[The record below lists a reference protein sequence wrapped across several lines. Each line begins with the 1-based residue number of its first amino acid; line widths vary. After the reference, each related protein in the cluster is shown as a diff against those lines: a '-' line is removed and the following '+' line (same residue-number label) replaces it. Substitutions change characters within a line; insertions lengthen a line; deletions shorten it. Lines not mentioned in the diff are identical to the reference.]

1 MKKLIFSKFFKNTS
15 NSFIA
20 AIITLT
26 LIVWVI
32 QAVNFLDFVTEDG
45 HGLEIYFKYTFLNL
59 PKIISKIMPLIFFTS
74 FYYILTQYEDN
85 NELKIFWINGVDKR
99 VFLQNVLQYSILFL
113 FIQLILSS
121 LLVPASQNKARTFIQ
136 NSNIEFFPSLINE
149 KKFIDTVENLTIY
162 IEKKN
167 NSNEYENIYLKD
179 VDQGRKIKIITAKKG
194 KLINDKNERSLYL
207 FEGKIINFNGK
218 EITTFNF
225 SQTVFDLS
233 KYLTKSIVDFKIQEK
248 NTFDLLDCNIN
259 YHLLKKEEYYDVNNC
274 NDASE
279 VMTKEELFKRIFKPL
294 YVVVLGITSCFLLLV
309 SKENNNYKF
318 YRFTIFIYG
327 FIILVISEMS
337 ASLSGKSNYQFIFSV
352 ALPMFILFI
361 QYIYLVNKFRS
372 PIAND
377 KKL

>member
-1 MKKLIFSKFFKNTS
+1 MKKLIFSKFFRSTS
-15 NSFIA
+15 NSFVA

-45 HGLEIYFKYTFLNL
+45 HGLEVYFKYTVLNL
-59 PKIISKIMPLIFFTS
+59 PKIISKIMPLIFFTTL
-74 FYYILTQYEDN
+74 YYILNQYEDN
-85 NELKIFWINGVDKR
+85 NELKIFWINGIDKKI
-99 VFLQNVLQYSILFL
+99 FLQNVLKYSILFL
-113 FIQLILSS
+113 FLQILLSS
-121 LLVPASQNKARTFIQ
+121 IIVPASQYKARTFIQ

-149 KKFIDTVENLTIY
+149 KKFVDTVENLTIY

-179 VDQGRKIKIITAKKG
+179 IDKSNRIKIITAKKG
-194 KLINDKNERSLYL
+194 RLINNENERSLNL
-207 FEGKIINFNGK
+207 FDGKIINVNEK

-233 KYLTKSIVDFKIQEK
+233 KYLTKSIIDFKIQEK
-248 NTFDLLDCNIN
+248 NTFDLIDCNIN
-259 YHLLKKEEYYDVNNC
+259 YHLLNKKEFYDVNNC

-279 VMTKEELFKRIFKPL
+279 VTTKEEIFKRIFKPL
-294 YVVVLGITSCFLLLV
+294 YILVLGITSCFLLLV
-309 SKENNNYKF
+309 SKEKNNYKF
-318 YRFTIFIYG
+318 YRFTIFIFG

-337 ASLSGKSNYQFIFSV
+337 ASLSGRSNTQFIFSV
-352 ALPMFILFI
+352 ALPLTILLI
-361 QYIYLVNKFRS
+361 QYIFLVNKFRS

-377 KKL
+377 